1 MCSETP
7 EQKIFKDV
15 ITRNKNV
22 TGTWFILN
30 LRPFRLINEIF
41 YKVFCNTWNLR
52 DKNLGS
58 VVLFLFWLGTT
69 LKEELDKQFGEA
81 SRFGSDLHP
90 GTHVNDEVK
99 AFSK

>member
-1 MCSETP
+1 
-7 EQKIFKDV
+7 
-15 ITRNKNV
+15 
-22 TGTWFILN
+22 
-30 LRPFRLINEIF
+30 
-41 YKVFCNTWNLR
+41 
-52 DKNLGS
+52 
-58 VVLFLFWLGTT
+58 